1 MVGGSKERSRL
12 HNIKLQGEAASVDT
26 EAAASY
32 PEDLAETIHAGGC
45 TDQQLLSWKIYWKP
59 SVRRCHPGLS

>member
-1 MVGGSKERSRL
+1 MGVRKRSRL
-12 HNIKLQGEAASVDT
+12 HNVKLQGEAVSVET

-45 TDQQLLSWKIYWKP
+45 TDQQLVSWKIYWKP
-59 SVRRCHPGLS
+59 SVGRRCHPGLS